1 MFKPHA
7 EIVNDTAKLI
17 IARMIS
23 RELGKRSSLVDEAFE
38 RPEDMAERNGDTDYV
53 QMWREL
59 LRSDTRSIQ
68 RVLRGRDEV
77 STWLRLTTPFSAKG
91 ANIPITDVQFLRR
104 LWLDARRLVMM
115 GFGSTRWQRNGPTSE
130 PAVQVSTTLLETI
143 GDGTSSPTS
152 TLCYNIT

>member
-23 RELGKRSSLVDEAFE
+23 RELGKRPSLVDEAFE
-38 RPEDMAERNGDTDYV
+38 RLEDMAERNGDTDYV

-77 STWLRLTTPFSAKG
+77 STWLRLTTPFSAKS
-91 ANIPITDVQFLRR
+91 ANIPITDVQFRRR
-104 LWLDARRLVMM
+104 LWRDARRLVMM
-115 GFGSTRWQRNGPTSE
+115 GFGRDR
-130 PAVQVSTTLLETI
+130 AV
-143 GDGTSSPTS
+143 GYDGEKSDGANVRR
-152 TLCYNIT
+152 LG